1 MELPCHLQEFI
12 LALNEEI
19 EAAQKNLASSAVL
32 LSDGQFVAS
41 VGASFRY
48 RFNLQ
53 TPVRVPPDTEGYLI
67 LQSKPD
73 EKLLVTIVEAEDLI
87 VTIAV
92 PRNIGRNIP
101 AARLL
106 TDLTM
111 LLRQLIKRIEEKA
124 QSEHPAAD
132 RVLGFRPPTG
142 APVEFSARN
151 EKLNKEQRDA
161 VVSALGRDITFIWGP
176 PGTGKTQTI
185 GEIGAQLFLRGR
197 TLLMV
202 SHTNTAVD
210 EALIRI
216 ADALKSEFLEGQVI
230 RVGEP
235 GAPAEANRREALG
248 GAQEAERGARGR
260 TDQDYGRP
268 DELPALSGYCRV
280 ALRICERP
288 CCV

>member
-1 MELPCHLQEFI
+1 
-12 LALNEEI
+12 
-19 EAAQKNLASSAVL
+19 V
-32 LSDGQFVAS
+32 
-41 VGASFRY
+41 
-48 RFNLQ
+48 
-53 TPVRVPPDTEGYLI
+53 
-67 LQSKPD
+67 
-73 EKLLVTIVEAEDLI
+73 
-87 VTIAV
+87 
-92 PRNIGRNIP
+92 NIGRNIP

-142 APVEFSARN
+142 APVEFRARN

-161 VVSALGRDITFIWGP
+161 VASALGRGSTFIWGP

-216 ADALKSEFLEGQVI
+216 ADALKS
-230 RVGEP
+230 
-235 GAPAEANRREALG
+235 
-248 GAQEAERGARGR
+248 
-260 TDQDYGRP
+260 
-268 DELPALSGYCRV
+268 S
-280 ALRICERP
+280 
-288 CCV
+288 